1 MLKILST
8 INAKKINK
16 NNNNNNSLAPRYY
29 QWLRYRFNHHKLKKI
44 SNDLFHNHVYVHNS

>member
-8 INAKKINK
+8 INAKKNN
-16 NNNNNNSLAPRYY
+16 NNNNNNSLAPRDY

-44 SNDLFHNHVYVHNS
+44 SNDLFHDHAYVHNS